1 MSLNKMQK
9 YCDVELVFV
18 MHDPVDKERIKFEEC
33 YSRICAE
40 NGFVLKHY
48 QWTIGAAEVCITF
61 RGPMSNL
68 IPVTNKLGPTFIE
81 VYGDEETVKERLK
94 SECIPVKQTL
104 ILHPIPIPVEP
115 TSDDDDDDDD
125 DDEEVDDNPKDDNP
139 KDDNKPTEPKPQSPR
154 SDS

>member
-1 MSLNKMQK
+1 
-9 YCDVELVFV
+9 
-18 MHDPVDKERIKFEEC
+18 MHDPIDKERIKFEEC

-68 IPVTNKLGPTFIE
+68 IPVTNKLGPTFVE
-81 VYGDEETVKERLK
+81 VYGDEETVKARLK
-94 SECIPVKQTL
+94 SVCLHVKQTL

-125 DDEEVDDNPKDDNP
+125 TKVDDTKDD
-139 KDDNKPTEPKPQSPR
+139 DDDDMKGEILPRPPQTKPSSPR
-154 SDS
+154 SES